1 LRTVRTPA
9 IAESVQGSHRQEV
22 KMADIR
28 KDDVRTYV
36 RELIAKDFGSNN
48 IGKKV
53 YSDRY
58 RDEHHQPFYNQS
70 LKEE

>member
-1 LRTVRTPA
+1 
-9 IAESVQGSHRQEV
+9 
-22 KMADIR
+22 MADIR
-28 KDDVRTYV
+28 KDGVRTYV

-53 YSDRY
+53 YSDTLKTTMGRY

>member
-1 LRTVRTPA
+1 MLA
-9 IAESVQGSHRQEV
+9 AAGH
-22 KMADIR
+22 
-28 KDDVRTYV
+28 
-36 RELIAKDFGSNN
+36 KDFGSNN

-53 YSDRY
+53 YSDTLKTTMGRY